1 MRGRAVSEPHPYY
14 PWEEELLTPIHNT
27 VSRLK
32 YITQGQ
38 LLGSAGAGCLIQICM
53 GPEFGSIITIT
64 LTTST
69 PTLPYNF
76 HSIPQVRKRTFL
88 QLAYLMKDVAFK
100 KYVHDFLNNLKC
112 SFSPLSSSSSFS
124 KIWPLENISC
134 IMAKHLTFLWAY
146 EMKWFF

>member
-38 LLGSAGAGCLIQICM
+38 LLGSAGAGCLIHICM